1 MIINQKRLKKPP
13 PIIPK
18 MINNSSNVH
27 SWSSAETRNRKRL
40 FFLLLLIKIIIIR
53 IRIAHVSSSSYD
65 MYPHYSYPYYG
76 YYCHMTC
83 ILLLLI
89 WHMCPPPHYE
99 YYCHFINIFS
109 HHYYL
114 LLSKITNN
122 CNDFWTF
129 LPAGDGMLAERACTR
144 VAENLVER
152 AQWCVQLYPCAG
164 GFRL

>member
-1 MIINQKRLKKPP
+1 MIIRRNTKQKTSVFPP
-13 PIIPK
+13 
-18 MINNSSNVH
+18 SSYQNH
-27 SWSSAETRNRKRL
+27 HYSYPYCTCI
-40 FFLLLLIKIIIIR
+40 LLLIW
-53 IRIAHVSSSSYD
+53 HVSSSSYD